1 MAFELATGDYLF
13 EPHSGENYSRDED
26 HIAHIIEL
34 LGPIPPELALS
45 GKYSSEYFTK
55 RAELRHINQL
65 RPWELYDVLKEK
77 YEWNAKDAAE
87 FSDFLMPMLKYD
99 INKRATA
106 YECLQH
112 PWITSNYPEDYEF
125 CSLRSLYSHMNGIPP
140 YINNVSQQ
148 MRSRNF
154 VKDEYDEE
162 NYAEESDDE
171 VEKDNALFFACNLKK
186 RPRDKNFM
194 TSQQLLN
201 KNKLFDYEDI
211 NGEECDDDYYDE
223 DDDQDDDDQ
232 YYEEDDDET
241 EEEKNFRLVDEY
253 LKRSQY
259 SSMDLARMHFFN
271 RPEFEFMR
279 QNGQQF
285 VIDQP
290 LPIPPPHQ
298 RLRAK
303 VTHHNSEPHQ
313 NDSKKSNNRHTIHE
327 ATFNGLSDPFYSM
340 LTNSSLPDKYQNNTR
355 KIVEVDDENNVD
367 DDSEDVANLI
377 NEFRKFQRSN
387 TIDYNVVNNIPSEL
401 THGHT
406 EIEIKNGNDVIKR
419 LQRFNENTS
428 FLNNGR
434 LKSKRD
440 SI

>member
-13 EPHSGENYSRDED
+13 EPHSGDNYSRDED

-34 LGPIPPELALS
+34 LGPIPPELALC
-45 GKYSSEYFTK
+45 GKYSSEYFNK

-65 RPWELYDVLKEK
+65 RPWEIYDVLREK

-87 FSDFLMPMLKYD
+87 FSDFLLPMLKYD
-99 INKRATA
+99 INRRATA

-125 CSLRSLYSHMNGIPP
+125 CSLKSLYSHINGIPP
-140 YINNVSQQ
+140 YVHNMSQQ

-154 VKDEYDEE
+154 VKNEYDEE
-162 NYAEESDDE
+162 NYAEESDE
-171 VEKDNALFFACNLKK
+171 EIEKDNPLFFASNLKK
-186 RPRDKNFM
+186 RTRDKNFM

-223 DDDQDDDDQ
+223 DDGEDDEDQ

-253 LKRSQY
+253 LKRSHY
-259 SSMDLARMHFFN
+259 ASIDLAKLHFLN
-271 RPEFEFMR
+271 RPEIEFMH
-279 QNGQQF
+279 QNGQQ
-285 VIDQP
+285 ILIEQP
-290 LPIPPPHQ
+290 SIPPPHQ
-298 RLRAK
+298 RLRAR
-303 VTHHNSEPHQ
+303 VTHQNSEPLYT
-313 NDSKKSNNRHTIHE
+313 DSKKSNNRHTIHE
-327 ATFNGLSDPFYSM
+327 DTFNGVNNPIYSIIK
-340 LTNSSLPDKYQNNTR
+340 NSNLPDKYQNNVR
-355 KIVEVDDENNVD
+355 RLVEEDDENNLD

-377 NEFRKFQRSN
+377 NEFRKFQRAN
-387 TIDYNVVNNIPSEL
+387 TIDYSVGHSIPGGII
-401 THGHT
+401 HGHT
-406 EIEIKNGNDVIKR
+406 EIDIQNGNDAIKR
-419 LQRFNENTS
+419 QQRFNENNN
-428 FLNNGR
+428 FINNGR
-434 LKSKRD
+434 IKSKRD